1 MEHGRYDT
9 PQSRALGWL
18 GRKSVKIVF
27 TVLACA
33 IPVVPIWL
41 LIQNNFDSAGFE
53 QLGNPAT
60 TLSPP
65 RDDYY
70 GVPSEVYSAGPSAD
84 FCVTFEF
91 LGLDP
96 SVPNVSLGILL
107 GVTTTGQQEL
117 KRLSEQGYR
126 EVSLVVRS
134 DSGLSNFEIPVKV
147 SVLAAAPITSCGAHP
162 LQGNLDQNA
171 AYRATS
177 TVSLLG
183 QPRAF
188 PQDWYELDD
197 SIGVIAG
204 HSQNGTAIPSSLVM
218 MSRDEDVRIGVEMD
232 QVSYQNLPYLN
243 LPGAHQ
249 LFFTVHRPP
258 WVVTYTYWVAA
269 MPFLL
274 LVALL
279 WFKRFAQRRPLEPS
293 DAAFGLAA
301 AMVAILPLH
310 QVLVPSTIPGLTRL
324 DLLFGLGICCLVAAS
339 ILWVVVWLPLK
350 RYLPPKPD
358 PAGANGS
365 TGTPELIPQAQQPPA
380 GGLPPTGS
388 QSADGGTAGTT
399 APR

>member
-1 MEHGRYDT
+1 MYNGRYFI
-9 PQSRALGWL
+9 PQIRALGRR
-18 GRKSVKIVF
+18 GRTYVKVGI
-27 TVLACA
+27 TLLACA
-33 IPVVPIWL
+33 IPVVPIL
-41 LIQNNFDSAGFE
+41 LLVQNNFDSAGFVE
-53 QLGNPAT
+53 LGNPAT
-60 TLSPP
+60 NLSPP

-70 GVPSEVYSAGPSAD
+70 GTPTEVYSANGSGD

-96 SVPNVSLGILL
+96 SVPDVTLGILV
-107 GVTTTGQQEL
+107 GVTSAGQKAL
-117 KRLSEQGYR
+117 TRLAAHGYR
-126 EVSLVVRS
+126 EVSLVVKS

-147 SVLAAAPITSCGAHP
+147 SVLAAAPVTPCGAHP
-162 LQGNLDQNA
+162 LQMNLDQDA
-171 AYRATS
+171 AYRATR
-177 TVSLLG
+177 TLSLLG

-204 HSQNGTAIPSSLVM
+204 HSQNGQALSSSLVM
-218 MSRDEDVRIGVEMD
+218 MSRDEDLRAGVHID
-232 QVSYQNLPYLN
+232 QGTYQNLPYQN
-243 LPGAHQ
+243 LPSRHQ

-258 WVVTYTYWVAA
+258 WVITYTYWVAA

-279 WFKRFAQRRPLEPS
+279 CFKRFVQRTPLEPS

-339 ILWVVVWLPLK
+339 ILWVVVWLPL
-350 RYLPPKPD
+350 PPPEPD
-358 PAGANGS
+358 PDPPGATGS
-365 TGTPELIPQAQQPPA
+365 MEKPELTSP
-380 GGLPPTGS
+380 G
-388 QSADGGTAGTT
+388 
-399 APR
+399 R

>member
-1 MEHGRYDT
+1 MYNGRYFI
-9 PQSRALGWL
+9 PQIRALGRR
-18 GRKSVKIVF
+18 GRRSVKVGI
-27 TVLACA
+27 TLLACA
-33 IPVVPIWL
+33 IPVVPIL
-41 LIQNNFDSAGFE
+41 LLVQNNFDSAGFVA
-53 QLGNPAT
+53 LGNPVT
-60 TLSPP
+60 NLSPP

-70 GVPSEVYSAGPSAD
+70 GSPTKVYSANGSGD

-96 SVPNVSLGILL
+96 SVPDVSIGILV
-107 GVTTTGQQEL
+107 GVTSAGQKAL
-117 KRLSEQGYR
+117 ARLSAHGYR
-126 EVSLVVRS
+126 EVSLVVKS

-147 SVLAAAPITSCGAHP
+147 SVLTAAPVTPCGAHP
-162 LQGNLDQNA
+162 LQMNLDQDA
-171 AYRATS
+171 AYRATR
-177 TVSLLG
+177 TLSLLG

-204 HSQNGTAIPSSLVM
+204 HSQNGQALSSSLVT
-218 MSRDEDVRIGVEMD
+218 MSRDEDVRVGVHID
-232 QVSYQNLPYLN
+232 QGTYQNLPYQN
-243 LPGAHQ
+243 LPSRHQ

-258 WVVTYTYWVAA
+258 WVITYTYWVAA

-279 WFKRFAQRRPLEPS
+279 CFKRFVQRSPLEPS

-339 ILWVVVWLPLK
+339 ILWVVVWLPL
-350 RYLPPKPD
+350 LPPDQDPD
-358 PAGANGS
+358 QPGATGS
-365 TGTPELIPQAQQPPA
+365 TEKPELTSP
-380 GGLPPTGS
+380 G
-388 QSADGGTAGTT
+388 
-399 APR
+399 R